1 MINRNINI
9 FFINLIAS
17 VINMSKFD
25 KNTYMIDDKNI
36 FIVVN
41 ILVLSK
47 AFIHDFKSCM
57 IPDFGIQH

>member
-57 IPDFGIQH
+57 ITSRR